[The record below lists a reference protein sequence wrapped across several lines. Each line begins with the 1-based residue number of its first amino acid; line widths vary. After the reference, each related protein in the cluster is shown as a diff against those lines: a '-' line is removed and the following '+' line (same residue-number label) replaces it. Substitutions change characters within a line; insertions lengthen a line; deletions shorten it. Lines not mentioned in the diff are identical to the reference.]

1 MTDSNPLDPK
11 IMIVKENHRKR
22 NVVITLVII
31 LLILAFLA
39 YLYTRYI
46 EYSSLSKLFAPPDS
60 STSSSQARV
69 DLESCS
75 LKAEGNPLV
84 DGEIV
89 RIKEGG
95 RDDLVGAFRGNVNN
109 VELTDS
115 GALVELLSPRADQKY
130 TFSIT
135 AEKNLIINN
144 GTQKEMQLSELK
156 PGMTLLMSFNCYK
169 NQNNKFKIVRI
180 LVMGI

>member
-1 MTDSNPLDPK
+1 MTDANSRDPK
-11 IMIVKENHRKR
+11 IIIVQSNHRKR
-22 NVVITLVII
+22 NAIIAVVLIA
-31 LLILAFLA
+31 LILVTIT

-60 STSSSQARV
+60 SSSPSLARV
-69 DLESCS
+69 NLESCS

-109 VELTDS
+109 VELTDT
-115 GALVELLSPRADQKY
+115 GALVELLSPKADQKY
-130 TFSIT
+130 TFLIT
-135 AEKNLIINN
+135 GEKNLIINN
-144 GTQKEMQLSELK
+144 ATQKEMQLSELK

-169 NQNNKFKIVRI
+169 KQNNKFKIVRI